1 MENRLQKE
9 LHIEVDTPDHISL
22 ERVMN
27 EFSEQFKSLQVFN
40 NSELVYPMGL
50 EISEEVNRK
59 ITTGILDALN
69 YHNIKHTNLWY
80 EEIVA

>member
-1 MENRLQKE
+1 MENSLQKE
-9 LHIEVDTPDHISL
+9 LHIKVNTPDHISL

-40 NSELVYPMGL
+40 NSELIYPMGL

-59 ITTGILDALN
+59 IITGILDALR
-69 YHNIKHTNLWY
+69 YQGIQYTNLWY
-80 EEIVA
+80 EETVA